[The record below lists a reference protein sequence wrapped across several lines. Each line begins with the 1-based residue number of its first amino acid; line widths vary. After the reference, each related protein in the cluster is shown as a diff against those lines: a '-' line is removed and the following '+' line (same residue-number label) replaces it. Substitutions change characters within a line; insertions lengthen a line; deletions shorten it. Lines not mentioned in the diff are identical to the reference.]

1 MGRKGVPAMLVLVLL
16 LALWPASHNGR
27 AQETG
32 LDNPG
37 FEAGPWEANHPQRV
51 ATDTTQV
58 HGGQRSVRVLP
69 LPGDD
74 VFMLSNLVPIDVEL
88 SYVFSVWIRTDSLP
102 SDAVS
107 VRVLEVDP
115 NNVAI
120 GWHVLSSG
128 DNRLVTTGGT
138 HDWQRFD
145 VELSGFNSRTAYLKF
160 YLWVAPAEAGTAW
173 FDDAAF
179 ARSSR
184 PGEDLR
190 LSVTTPRLG
199 NVFPPGEEVSG
210 TVTVRSLA
218 DEPRE
223 VVLRQ
228 HVEYKDGTVVLDRDT
243 SLTIPPRGTVDVR
256 LAFTPRLKG
265 VYYGRFA
272 LLDQQG
278 EELRVLETSF
288 GVIEPLDAHDYSRLS
303 PFGAQTHFGQY
314 KGDPEKNL
322 RLMSMAGI
330 NWTRDEMYW
339 SELEKTKGVFTFPPQ
354 FDAYVAE
361 NVRQGLDP
369 LIILDY
375 HNRLYDL
382 NESGSPRAP
391 HTEAGLRGWARYV
404 AEMVTRYRD
413 QVRYWEVWN
422 EPNGQQFWGDEPSAR
437 EYAAVLKTA
446 YTTIKRLDPDAVVIG
461 GAIAGTDLNYLRE
474 LFDAGGLNYMD
485 VLSIHPY
492 RVGGPDETDLLRDL
506 RFHQE
511 LMHEYGYEK
520 PIWLTEIGWATDT
533 GPYGVSEAQQ
543 AQYLVR
549 TYLLALSTG
558 YVREVNWYD
567 FQDDGPDPANH
578 EHRFGIVRL
587 DLSPKPAYTAYANLV
602 RQIGAGHYV
611 GDLSLPEG
619 VRGEVFA
626 RRGEAILVLWAT
638 SARQVSLRTSA
649 SRLEVYDIDGNER
662 DVPVD
667 GGSASLTVGPD
678 PMYVHG
684 LGSSVL
690 LQAAANT
697 FEEALAAARRDL
709 RGREFAP
716 EVESHLERASSRVEH
731 YLTHRSPGDL
741 VAALGELDRA
751 RGIWIDSAHT
761 AGGDAWRSALVNVY
775 SLARA
780 SGAVADMAYALGAR
794 GQALIGQGSGKITA
808 LPSGADASRPHAE
821 ALWQDACR
829 YLEESREMR
838 QQDPV
843 AAWRAAV
850 LGRSLARASQQV
862 YRYEEPVYPWVYL
875 STPDYNLS
883 AVVGELPPLPVTVH
897 NALDRSV
904 AFDLTVD
911 APLGWDV
918 AGAGV
923 VSLAPG
929 ERRTVELRVVPPT
942 DVAVGSYR
950 IAIGGRYDGVK
961 AVVPIEVDLE
971 LRPALELE
979 VLPLRE
985 RPAAGTELRVRVA
998 NASAHAQS
1006 GTLALQLPAGWSAS
1020 PSSAAYGPLAP
1031 GESQTMSF
1039 ELTAVRQADFNEY
1052 EVGISA
1058 TYAAGVVSAS
1068 QALDFLAIPR
1078 GRAAVDGDLADW
1090 RAALPIHLDR
1100 ASQVAEKKGWTPQDL
1115 SAVGYTMWDDEYLYV
1130 AVRVT
1135 DNAFRQTYTGG
1146 DVWRGDGVQFA
1157 IDALNN
1163 KSDSYDSDDSEWG
1176 LTLTPAGPQVWRWY
1190 GSGGLPGNVL
1200 VESARLSVVRQGDQT
1215 VYEAAIPISEI
1226 RPLAPSPGGQ
1236 IGFDLLVN
1244 DDDGSGRS
1252 GWIEWTPG
1260 IGYGKVPRLFDSFT
1274 FLP

>member
-1 MGRKGVPAMLVLVLL
+1 MGRKGIPAMLALVLL
-16 LALWPASHNGR
+16 LVLWPMNHSGR

-37 FEAGPWEANHPQRV
+37 FEAGPWEANHPERV

-74 VFMLSNLVPIDVEL
+74 VFMLSNLVPIDAEL

-160 YLWVAPAEAGTAW
+160 YLWVAPAEEGTAW

-190 LSVTTPRLG
+190 LSVSTPRLG
-199 NVFPPGEEVSG
+199 NIFPPGQEISG
-210 TVTVRSLA
+210 TVAVSSLA

-228 HVEYKDGTVVLDRDT
+228 HIEYKDGTVVLDRDT
-243 SLTIPPRGTVDVR
+243 SLTIPPRGTVDVH

-265 VYYGRFA
+265 VYYGRFT

-278 EELRVLETSF
+278 EQLRELETSF

-339 SELEKTKGVFTFPPQ
+339 SELEKTKGMFNFPPQ

-375 HNRLYDL
+375 HNHLYDL

-391 HTEAGLRGWARYV
+391 HTEEGLRGWARYV

-413 QVRYWEVWN
+413 QVKYWEVWN

-446 YTTIKRLDPDAVVIG
+446 YTTIKRLDPHAVVIG

-506 RFHQE
+506 QFHQE

-543 AQYLVR
+543 ARYLVR

-558 YVREVNWYD
+558 YVQEVNWYD

-602 RQIGAGHYV
+602 GQIGESHYV
-611 GDLSLPEG
+611 GNLSLPEG
-619 VRGEVFA
+619 VRCEVFA
-626 RRGEAILVLWAT
+626 RRGKPVLALWST
-638 SARQVSLRTSA
+638 STRQVSLRTSA
-649 SRLEVYDIDGNER
+649 SRLELYDIDGNKRE
-662 DVPVD
+662 VSVS
-667 GGSASLTVGPD
+667 GGRAYLTVGPD
-678 PMYVHG
+678 PVYVHG
-684 LGSSVL
+684 LGADTL

-697 FEEALAAARRDL
+697 FKDALAAAHEDL
-709 RGREFAP
+709 GGRSFAP
-716 EVESHLERASSRVEH
+716 RVEAHLERASSRVEH

-741 VAALGELDRA
+741 VAALGELDKA
-751 RGIWIDSAHT
+751 RETWIDSAHA
-761 AGGDAWRSALVNVY
+761 AGDSAWRSALVNVH

-780 SGAVADMAYALGAR
+780 SGAAADMAYASRSR
-794 GQALIGQGSGKITA
+794 GQALIGQGPGKIAA
-808 LPSGADASRPHAE
+808 LPGGADASRPHAE
-821 ALWQDACR
+821 ALWQYASR
-829 YLEESREMR
+829 YLEEAREMR

-843 AAWRAAV
+843 AAWRASV
-850 LGRSLARASQQV
+850 LGRSLALAAQQV
-862 YRYEEPVYPWVYL
+862 YRYEDPVYTWVYL

-883 AVVGELPPLPVTVH
+883 AVVGELQPLPVTVH
-897 NALDRSV
+897 NTLDRSV
-904 AFDLTVD
+904 TFDLTVA
-911 APLGWDV
+911 APEGWEV
-918 AGAGV
+918 MGAGA
-923 VSLAPG
+923 VSLAAG
-929 ERRTVELRVVPPT
+929 ERRTVELRLLPPT
-942 DVAVGSYR
+942 NVPVGSYR
-950 IAIGGRYDGVK
+950 IAIGGKYDGVK
-961 AVVPIEVDLE
+961 AVIPIEVDLQ

-985 RPAAGTELRVRVA
+985 RPVAGTELRVRVA
-998 NASAHAQS
+998 NDSARTQS
-1006 GTLALQLPAGWSAS
+1006 GSLSLRLPDGWAAS
-1020 PSSAAYGPLAP
+1020 TSSEPYGPLAP
-1031 GESQTMSF
+1031 GESQILTF
-1039 ELTAVRQADFNEY
+1039 DLTATHENDFNEY

-1058 TYAAGVVSAS
+1058 TYDGGTVEAS
-1068 QALDFLAIPR
+1068 QALDFLTIPR
-1078 GRAAVDGDLADW
+1078 GHATVDGDLSDW
-1090 RAALPIHLDR
+1090 HEALPIHLDK

-1115 SAVGYTMWDDEYLYV
+1115 SAVAYTMWDDEYFYV

-1135 DNAFRQTYTGG
+1135 DNFFRQTYTGG
-1146 DVWRGDGVQFA
+1146 DVWRGDSVQFA
-1157 IDALNN
+1157 VDALNN

-1176 LTLTPAGPQVWRWY
+1176 LTLTPDGPQVWRWY

-1215 VYEAAIPISEI
+1215 VYEAAIPLSEI
-1226 RPLAPSPGGQ
+1226 KPLAPSPGAQ

-1260 IGYGKVPRLFDSFT
+1260 IGYAKTPSLFDSFT